1 MTLKCRHSL
10 KNSEMDKTTTEKIRL
25 GVFVTLG
32 TILLVLA
39 AYFIGNRQNLFGNTF
54 TINAVFKNVNG
65 LQKGNNVRYSGID
78 IGTVNSIE
86 MLNDTTIVVAMVIQ
100 EKMLQHIQKNAIAS
114 IGSDGLVGSMIVNI
128 VPGRGGGE
136 PIASGDQIVSYS
148 KIGTDD
154 MLSTLNVTNENAALL
169 TADLLEITE
178 KLKHNRG
185 TLGRLLNDSVMS
197 NNLLQ
202 TSINLKKMSDEAN
215 VTLEKLNG
223 IITDINFEN
232 SVADVLLSDSI
243 SGQQMKNILIN
254 LEASSQKMVSISHTL
269 DSLSLNISKG
279 KGAINY
285 LATDTVLVNQLERTM
300 QSIEEGTAR
309 FNENMEALKH
319 NFLTR
324 RYFRK
329 QEKAAN
335 KKNKD

>member
-1 MTLKCRHSL
+1 
-10 KNSEMDKTTTEKIRL
+10 MDKTTTEKIRL

-78 IGTVNSIE
+78 IGTVNTIE
-86 MLNDTTIVVAMVIQ
+86 MFNDTTIVVTMVIQ
-100 EKMLQHIQKNAIAS
+100 EKMLQHIRKNAIAS

-128 VPGRGGGE
+128 VPGHGVGE

-154 MLSTLNVTNENAALL
+154 MLGTLNVTNENAALL

-178 KLKHNRG
+178 KLKHNKG
-185 TLGRLLNDSVMS
+185 TLGRLLNDTVMS
-197 NNLLQ
+197 NSLLQ
-202 TSINLKKMSDEAN
+202 TSINLKKISTEAN
-215 VTLEKLNG
+215 LTLEKLNG
-223 IITDINFEN
+223 IITDIDFKN
-232 SVADVLLSDSI
+232 SVAHVLLNDSV
-243 SGQQMKNILIN
+243 SGQQMKGILEN
-254 LEASSQKMVSISHTL
+254 LETSSEKMASISHTL
-269 DSLSLNISKG
+269 DSLSTSISKG

-285 LATDTVLVNQLERTM
+285 LAMDTVLVNQLERTM

-329 QEKAAN
+329 LEKAAS
-335 KKNKD
+335 KENKD